1 MEHSGILCIAG
12 NNNQTSSQTYDTAY
26 IDTDEKSPFVYD
38 NRANSLSQHFATNTN
53 HLFNWLSCNDFRVYT
68 SEFLLLPNIREN
80 KKN

>member
-53 HLFNWLSCNDFRVYT
+53 HLFN
-68 SEFLLLPNIREN
+68 
-80 KKN
+80 